1 MILTKRK
8 LAHIVF
14 ESNDKA
20 SRTFDLVLLW
30 LIFGSV
36 IIAILDSVAELHLK
50 YGKIF
55 YILELGFTF
64 LFTLEYILRVWLTSK
79 TLKYVTSFYGI
90 VDLLAIL
97 PVYLSFFIANTQV
110 FSVIRALRLLRVIRI
125 LKLGR
130 YLSEADFLRESLKAS
145 AAKIQ
150 IFLFS
155 VLTIVL
161 IMGTLMFV
169 VEGPKSG
176 FTSIP
181 VSMYWAIVTLT
192 TVGFGDITPQTPLGQ
207 FLASL
212 IMLMGY
218 AIIAVPTG
226 IVSSE
231 MAKRRKS
238 DHFENM
244 KTCTFCGFDHLEQG
258 DKFCR
263 KCGNDTDK
271 PAFIEKF

>member
-1 MILTKRK
+1 MISKRK
-8 LAHIVF
+8 IAHIVF

-20 SRTFDLVLLW
+20 SKTFDVVLLI
-30 LIFGSV
+30 LIFSSI
-36 IIAILDSVAELHLK
+36 IIAILDSVGELHLK

-55 YILELGFTF
+55 YVLELGFTF
-64 LFTLEYILRVWLTSK
+64 LFTLEYILRIWLTSK
-79 TLKYVTSFYGI
+79 TFKYVSSFYGI
-90 VDLLAIL
+90 VDLMAIL
-97 PVYLSFFIANTQV
+97 PVYLSFFILNTQLL
-110 FSVIRALRLLRVIRI
+110 SVIRALRLLRVIRI

-169 VEGPKSG
+169 VEGPASG

-192 TVGFGDITPQTPLGQ
+192 TVGFGDITPLTPLGQ
-207 FLASL
+207 LLASL

-231 MAKRRKS
+231 MAKRRKPEHF
-238 DHFENM
+238 DHARS
-244 KTCTFCGFDHLEQG
+244 CTFCGFDHMEKG
-258 DKFCR
+258 DNYCR
-263 KCGNDTDK
+263 KCG
-271 PAFIEKF
+271 EKVPD

>member
-1 MILTKRK
+1 MLSKKI

-14 ESNDKA
+14 EHDDRPSKL
-20 SRTFDLVLLW
+20 FDIILLI

-36 IIAILDSVAELHLK
+36 IIAILDSVQSLKDEYGEL
-50 YGKIF
+50 F
-55 YILELGFTF
+55 YLLELGFTF
-64 LFTLEYILRVWLTSK
+64 LFTIEYILRAWLTSK
-79 TLKYVTSFYGI
+79 TFKYVTSFYGI

-97 PVYLSFFIANTQV
+97 PVYLSFFVANTQLL
-110 FSVIRALRLLRVIRI
+110 SVIRALRLLRVVRI

-130 YLSEADFLRESLKAS
+130 YLAEADFLRESLKAS
-145 AAKIQ
+145 ATKIQ
-150 IFLFS
+150 LFLFS

-169 VEGPKSG
+169 VEGPEHG

-192 TVGFGDITPQTPLGQ
+192 TVGFGDITPSTPLGQ
-207 FLASL
+207 LMASL

-231 MAKRRKS
+231 MAKRRKP
-238 DHFENM
+238 HHYETM
-244 KTCTFCGFDHLEQG
+244 RPCTHCGFEEVETG
-258 DKFCR
+258 DNFCR
-263 KCGNDTDK
+263 KCGNPVT
-271 PAFIEKF
+271 

>member
-14 ESNDKA
+14 ESNDTA
-20 SRTFDLVLLW
+20 SRTFDLVLLL
-30 LIFGSV
+30 LIFGSI
-36 IIAILDSVAELHLK
+36 IIAILDSVSELHLE
-50 YGKIF
+50 YGRIF
-55 YILELGFTF
+55 YILELSFTF

-97 PVYLSFFIANTQV
+97 PVYLSFFIINSQLL
-110 FSVIRALRLLRVIRI
+110 SVIRALRLLRVIRI

-130 YLSEADFLRESLKAS
+130 YLSEANFLRESLKAS

-169 VEGPKSG
+169 IEGPENG
-176 FTSIP
+176 YTSIP
-181 VSMYWAIVTLT
+181 VGMYWAIVTLT
-192 TVGFGDITPQTPLGQ
+192 TVGFGDITPQTPVGQ
-207 FLASL
+207 LLASL

-231 MAKRRKS
+231 MARRRNL
-238 DHFENM
+238 DHFEQL
-244 KTCTFCGFDHLEQG
+244 KSCLSCGFDRLEPN

-263 KCGNDTDK
+263 KCGHETD
-271 PAFIEKF
+271 

>member
-14 ESNDKA
+14 ESNDKP
-20 SRTFDLVLLW
+20 SRTFDLILLI
-30 LIFGSV
+30 LIFSSI
-36 IIAILDSVAELHLK
+36 IIAVLDSVGELHLK

-55 YILELGFTF
+55 YALELGFTF
-64 LFTLEYILRVWLTSK
+64 LFTLEYILRIWLTSK

-90 VDLLAIL
+90 VDLMAIL
-97 PVYLSFFIANTQV
+97 PVYLSFFIVNTQLL
-110 FSVIRALRLLRVIRI
+110 SVIRALRLLRVIRI

-169 VEGPKSG
+169 VEGPENG

-181 VSMYWAIVTLT
+181 AGMYWAIVTLT
-192 TVGFGDITPQTPLGQ
+192 TVGFGDITPQTPVGQ
-207 FLASL
+207 LLASL

-231 MAKRRKS
+231 MARRRMPGNYESEKS
-238 DHFENM
+238 
-244 KTCTFCGFDHLEQG
+244 CTFCGFDHMQKG
-258 DKFCR
+258 DNYCR
-263 KCGNDTDK
+263 KCG
-271 PAFIEKF
+271 EKVPD

>member
-1 MILTKRK
+1 MKLTKRK

-14 ESNDKA
+14 ESNDRP
-20 SRTFDLVLLW
+20 SRTFDVVLLI

-36 IIAILDSVAELHLK
+36 IVAVLDSVTELK
-50 YGKIF
+50 EEYGRLF
-55 YILELGFTF
+55 FTLELIFTF
-64 LFTLEYILRVWLTSK
+64 LFTIEYALRVWLTSK
-79 TLKYVTSFYGI
+79 TFRYVSSFYGI

-97 PVYLSFFIANTQV
+97 PVYLSFFVANVQLLTV
-110 FSVIRALRLLRVIRI
+110 VRALRLLRVIRI

-130 YLSEADFLRESLKAS
+130 YLAEADFIRRSLKAS
-145 AAKIQ
+145 MTKIQ
-150 IFLFS
+150 IFLFT

-161 IMGTLMFV
+161 IMGTLMYLI
-169 VEGPKSG
+169 EGPAAG

-181 VSMYWAIVTLT
+181 RAMYWAIVTLT

-207 FLASL
+207 FVASL

-231 MAKRRKS
+231 MAKQKS
-238 DHFENM
+238 PEFHATS
-244 KTCTFCGFDHLEQG
+244 KTCTYCGQDGL
-258 DKFCR
+258 DKDAKFC
-263 KCGNDTDK
+263 KNCGHPVDIK
-271 PAFIEKF
+271 P

>member
-1 MILTKRK
+1 MLLTKKR

-20 SRTFDLVLLW
+20 SRAFDVVLLW
-30 LIFGSV
+30 MIFGS
-36 IIAILDSVAELHLK
+36 IIVVILDSVASLHSRF
-50 YGKIF
+50 GEIF
-55 YILELGFTF
+55 YILELAFTF

-97 PVYLSFFIANTQV
+97 PVYLSFFIVNTQLL
-110 FSVIRALRLLRVIRI
+110 SVVRALRLLRIIRI

-130 YLSEADFLRESLKAS
+130 YLSEADFLRESLRAS
-145 AAKIQ
+145 ATKIQ

-161 IMGTLMFV
+161 IMGTMMFV
-169 VEGPKSG
+169 VEGPASG

-181 VSMYWAIVTLT
+181 VAMYWAIVTLT
-192 TVGFGDITPQTPLGQ
+192 TVGFGDITPQTPAGQ
-207 FLASL
+207 LLASL
-212 IMLMGY
+212 IMLLGY

-231 MAKRRKS
+231 MAKRRKPE
-238 DHFENM
+238 HFEHA
-244 KTCTFCGFDHLEQG
+244 KSCTHCGFDHLEKG
-258 DKFCR
+258 DKYCR
-263 KCGNDTDK
+263 NCGEQIPD
-271 PAFIEKF
+271 

>member
-1 MILTKRK
+1 MKLTKRK

-14 ESNDKA
+14 ESNDRA
-20 SRTFDLVLLW
+20 SRTFDLILLW
-30 LIFGSV
+30 LIFGSI
-36 IIAILDSVAELHLK
+36 IIAILDSVGELHLK

-55 YILELGFTF
+55 YILELAFTF

-79 TLKYVTSFYGI
+79 TFKYVTSFYGI
-90 VDLLAIL
+90 VDLMAIL
-97 PVYLSFFIANTQV
+97 PVYLSFFIANTQLL
-110 FSVIRALRLLRVIRI
+110 SVIRALRLLRVIRI

-130 YLSEADFLRESLKAS
+130 YLSEADFLRQSLKAS

-169 VEGPKSG
+169 IEGPENG
-176 FTSIP
+176 YTSIP
-181 VSMYWAIVTLT
+181 VGMYWAIVTLT
-192 TVGFGDITPQTPLGQ
+192 TVGFGDITPQTPVGQ
-207 FLASL
+207 LLASL

-226 IVSSE
+226 IISSE
-231 MAKRRKS
+231 MAKRRKPEQ
-238 DHFENM
+238 FENV
-244 KTCTFCGFDHLEQG
+244 KTCTFCGFDRLEQG

-263 KCGNDTDK
+263 NCGEEVPD
-271 PAFIEKF
+271 

>member
-1 MILTKRK
+1 MILSKRR

-30 LIFGSV
+30 LIFGS
-36 IIAILDSVAELHLK
+36 IIVVILDSVETIHLK
-50 YGKIF
+50 YGRTF
-55 YILELGFTF
+55 YILELAFTF
-64 LFTLEYILRVWLTSK
+64 LFTVEYILRVWLTSK

-97 PVYLSFFIANTQV
+97 PVYLSFFILNTQLL
-110 FSVIRALRLLRVIRI
+110 SVIRALRLLRVIRI

-130 YLSEADFLRESLKAS
+130 YLSEADFLREALKAS
-145 AAKIQ
+145 ATKIQ

-169 VEGPKSG
+169 VEGPENG

-192 TVGFGDITPQTPLGQ
+192 TVGFGDITPQTPVGQ
-207 FLASL
+207 LLASL

-231 MAKRRKS
+231 MAKRRKIQ
-238 DHFENM
+238 HFELV
-244 KTCTFCGFDHLEQG
+244 KSCTFCGFDHLEKG
-258 DKFCR
+258 DNFCR
-263 KCGNDTDK
+263 KCG
-271 PAFIEKF
+271 EKVPD

>member
-1 MILTKRK
+1 MLLSKRK

-14 ESNDKA
+14 ESNDKP
-20 SRTFDLVLLW
+20 SRTFDVILLI
-30 LIFGSV
+30 LIFSSI
-36 IIAILDSVAELHLK
+36 IIAVLDSVSELHLK

-55 YILELGFTF
+55 YALELGFTL
-64 LFTLEYILRVWLTSK
+64 LFTLEYILRIWLTSK
-79 TLKYVTSFYGI
+79 TLKYITSFYGI

-97 PVYLSFFIANTQV
+97 PVYLSFFILNTQLL
-110 FSVIRALRLLRVIRI
+110 SVIRALRLLRVIRI

-169 VEGPKSG
+169 VEGPENG
-176 FTSIP
+176 YTSIP
-181 VSMYWAIVTLT
+181 VGMYWAIVTLT
-192 TVGFGDITPQTPLGQ
+192 TVGFGDITPQTPVGQ
-207 FLASL
+207 LLASL

-231 MAKRRKS
+231 MAKRRRPE
-238 DHFENM
+238 HFENV
-244 KTCTFCGFDHLEQG
+244 KSCTFCGFDHLERS

-263 KCGNDTDK
+263 KCG
-271 PAFIEKF
+271 EKVLD

>member
-1 MILTKRK
+1 MFLSKKR

-14 ESNDKA
+14 ESNDHA
-20 SRTFDLVLLW
+20 SKTFDLVLLC
-30 LIFGSV
+30 LIFGS
-36 IIAILDSVAELHLK
+36 IIVAILDSVAELHLK
-50 YGKIF
+50 YGRVF
-55 YILELGFTF
+55 LTLELAFTF
-64 LFTLEYILRVWLTSK
+64 LFTLEYALRVWLTSR

-97 PVYLSFFIANTQV
+97 PVYLSFFIANSQLL
-110 FSVIRALRLLRVIRI
+110 SVVRALRLLRVIRI

-130 YLSEADFLRESLKAS
+130 YVAEAEFLRESLKAS

-150 IFLFS
+150 LFLFS

-169 VEGPKSG
+169 VEGPESG

-181 VSMYWAIVTLT
+181 VGMYWAIVTLT
-192 TVGFGDITPQTPLGQ
+192 TVGFGDITPVTALGQ
-207 FLASL
+207 LLASL

-226 IVSSE
+226 IVTSE
-231 MAKRRKS
+231 MAKRRRTESVKS
-238 DHFENM
+238 HRS
-244 KTCTFCGFDHLEQG
+244 CTFCGFDRLDSE
-258 DKFCR
+258 DKYCR
-263 KCGNDTDK
+263 KCGGKTS
-271 PAFIEKF
+271 

>member
-1 MILTKRK
+1 MNLTKRK

-14 ESNDKA
+14 ESNDRA
-20 SRTFDLVLLW
+20 SKTFDLILLW
-30 LIFGSV
+30 LIFGSI
-36 IIAILDSVAELHLK
+36 IIAILDSVGELHLK

-55 YILELGFTF
+55 YILELAFTF

-90 VDLLAIL
+90 VDLMAIL
-97 PVYLSFFIANTQV
+97 PVYLSFFILNTQLL
-110 FSVIRALRLLRVIRI
+110 SVIRALRLLRVIRI

-145 AAKIQ
+145 ATKIQ

-169 VEGPKSG
+169 VEGPENG
-176 FTSIP
+176 YTSIP
-181 VSMYWAIVTLT
+181 VGMYWAIVTLT
-192 TVGFGDITPQTPLGQ
+192 TVGFGDITPQTPVGQ
-207 FLASL
+207 LLASL

-231 MAKRRKS
+231 MAKRRKP
-238 DHFENM
+238 DHFERV
-244 KTCTFCGFDHLEQG
+244 KTCTFCGFDRLEAG

-263 KCGNDTDK
+263 KCG
-271 PAFIEKF
+271 EKVPD

>member
-1 MILTKRK
+1 MIISKRR

-14 ESNDKA
+14 ESNDRA

-30 LIFGSV
+30 LIFGS
-36 IIAILDSVAELHLK
+36 IIVAILDSVAEIHIK
-50 YGKIF
+50 YGRIF
-55 YILELGFTF
+55 YILELAFTF
-64 LFTLEYILRVWLTSK
+64 LFTLEYILRVWLTSR

-97 PVYLSFFIANTQV
+97 PVYLSFFVVNSQLL
-110 FSVIRALRLLRVIRI
+110 SVIRALRLLRVIRI

-130 YLSEADFLRESLKAS
+130 YLAEADFLRESLKAS
-145 AAKIQ
+145 ATKIQ

-169 VEGPKSG
+169 VEGPESG
-176 FTSIP
+176 YTSIP
-181 VSMYWAIVTLT
+181 VGMYWAIVTLT
-192 TVGFGDITPQTPLGQ
+192 TVGFGDITPQTPVGQ
-207 FLASL
+207 LLASL

-226 IVSSE
+226 IVTSE
-231 MAKRRKS
+231 MAKRRKPE
-238 DHFENM
+238 HFETV
-244 KTCTFCGFDHLEQG
+244 KSCTFCGFDRLEPG

-263 KCGNDTDK
+263 KCGGKVD
-271 PAFIEKF
+271 